1 MKVGPQ
7 PEFEC
12 PVDLAT
18 LNRLRGAEGS
28 EVVGSVASLAEEV
41 RIKLALYCY
50 NRSHLRPLG
59 LTVASTVAPELLAK
73 IGGTLGEVLAEQSR
87 ATGLSFGTEPIVEPK
102 KRAEKP
108 KPKISLG
115 GRGWVDR

>member
-28 EVVGSVASLAEEV
+28 EVVGSVASLAEDV
-41 RIKLALYCY
+41 PIKLALYCY
-50 NRSHLRPLG
+50 NRSLRPLG
-59 LTVASTVAPELLAK
+59 LTVASTVDPELLAK
-73 IGGTLGEVLAEQSR
+73 VGGTLGEALAEQSR

-102 KRAEKP
+102 KRAEKA
-108 KPKISLG
+108 KPKVSVG